1 MDLGYSNP
9 VCRGDWRLGTACGKC
24 ARCIITNPAPPPAR
38 PPMRTPRPASIMPSI
53 GSMLVVLVFIAGMA
67 VGAKM
72 AGGW

>member
-1 MDLGYSNP
+1 MGLGYSNP

-24 ARCIITNPAPPPAR
+24 ARCIITKPAP
-38 PPMRTPRPASIMPSI
+38 PPMRTPRPASIIPSI
-53 GSMLVVLVFIAGMA
+53 GSVLIVLVFIAGVA

>member
-1 MDLGYSNP
+1 MSLCYSNP

-24 ARCIITNPAPPPAR
+24 ARCIINKPAPPAP
-38 PPMRTPRPASIMPSI
+38 PPMRTPRPASIIPST
-53 GSMLVVLVFIAGMA
+53 GSTLVVLVFIAGVV

>member
-9 VCRGDWRLGTACGKC
+9 VCRGDWRLSTACGKC
-24 ARCIITNPAPPPAR
+24 ARCVITKPGPPAPPP
-38 PPMRTPRPASIMPSI
+38 MRKPLPASVIPSA
-53 GSMLVVLVFIAGMA
+53 GSMLVVLVFLSGVA

>member
-24 ARCIITNPAPPPAR
+24 ARCIITKPAPPAP
-38 PPMRTPRPASIMPSI
+38 PPMRTPRPISIIPTT
-53 GSMLVVLVFIAGMA
+53 GSMLVVLVFLAGVA